1 MDCFRSV
8 FILTR
13 LCLIHDELS
22 TSWRQSGAWIHFRR
36 GKLKH
41 HKQTKEYSTVLPHM
55 DGSIVFSKWRQC
67 APLSN
72 ARFLGPTQVHIP
84 NSISI
89 GSAVFTA
96 RRSYAS
102 TVLRVVIL
110 SVRPSIHLSHEYFVT
125 NPKHLLAI
133 FLYHMEGQSF
143 YFSEA
148 KDLGE
153 ILTGSPPMGA
163 K

>member
-1 MDCFRSV
+1 MDVTSV

-13 LCLIHDELS
+13 LGLIHDELS
-22 TSWRQSGAWIHFRR
+22 TSWRQSGAWIHFIR

-41 HKQTKEYSTVLPHM
+41 HKQTKEYSVVLPHI
-55 DGSIVFSKWRQC
+55 DSSIVFSRWHQC
-67 APLSN
+67 APPSN
-72 ARFLGPTQVHIP
+72 TRFLGPTQVHIP

-102 TVLRVVIL
+102 AVLGVVIQ
-110 SVRPSIHLSHEYFVT
+110 SVHPSVT
-125 NPKHLLAI
+125 RVLCDWSKEPTRDIFIPHGRAILLVFWSQRSRRNSNGVI
-133 FLYHMEGQSF
+133 PDS
-143 YFSEA
+143 
-148 KDLGE
+148 
-153 ILTGSPPMGA
+153 GA